1 MKLFK
6 RLIVV
11 LLSLGMA
18 AMSFSACNDQGT
30 TAAPTAEESTK
41 ESVAESSTEGNEAKE
56 FVDYAA
62 SVKLDM
68 DSETMKQKVT
78 VHLFVDGD
86 TTHFEVPA
94 SIEPS
99 GILKARYLGVNTPE
113 STGVIEKWGKQA
125 SNFTKEKLSNAET
138 IYVESDDANWNFDNT
153 TSHRCLLWVWY
164 QPKGELYYRNLNI
177 ELLQEG
183 LAIASNSGQNR
194 YGETCMAAISQAKE
208 QKLHYYSNEVDPL
221 FYEGEIQEVTLKA
234 LRTTPEEFLNRTVS
248 FEAVVVRGYNNSL
261 YVQEFDEEDDLNYG
275 TSVYLGYAA
284 DPDVLSFTKLGNRV
298 KFIGSLQYYEAGGTY
313 QVSGIKYNAR
323 KPQESCALVEEDV
336 GADFCVID
344 PATFSGKKTVTITSK
359 NEEGESQ
366 EEEKE
371 FDYAELV
378 MSTSITMEGLRV
390 DKIYTTKSG
399 KSEGAMTLTC
409 SAPDGTSVD
418 VRTTVLVDEDGNMVT
433 DDAYLGKTI
442 NVRGVVDYYN
452 GAYQIKVFTL
462 KDIAVVE

>member
-6 RLIVV
+6 RFIV
-11 LLSLGMA
+11 LLLALTVVMTA
-18 AMSFSACNDQGT
+18 LSACKEQVTPDVRT
-30 TAAPTAEESTK
+30 VDESIEEST
-41 ESVAESSTEGNEAKE
+41 EERTEKKE

-68 DSETMKQKVT
+68 DSETMKQKVS
-78 VHLFVDGD
+78 VHLYVDGD
-86 TTHFEVPA
+86 TTHFEVPS
-94 SIEPS
+94 SIDPS

-138 IYVESDDANWNFDNT
+138 IYVESDDENWNFDNT
-153 TSHRCLLWVWY
+153 TSHRCLLWIWY

-208 QKLHYYSNEVDPL
+208 YKLHYYSNEVDPL
-221 FYEGEIQEVTLKA
+221 FYEGEVREVTLKA
-234 LRTTPEEFLNRTVS
+234 LRTTPEEFLNQNVS
-248 FEAVVVRGYNNSL
+248 FEATIVREYNNSL
-261 YVQEFDEEDDLNYG
+261 YVQEFDDEDDLNYG
-275 TSVYLGYAA
+275 ITVYLGFSA

-323 KPQESCALVEEDV
+323 KPQESCALVEENV
-336 GADFCVID
+336 GADFPVID
-344 PATFSGKKTVTITSK
+344 PKTFASGKKTVTITSK
-359 NEEGESQ
+359 DENDEPV

-371 FDYAELV
+371 YDYASLI
-378 MSTSITMEGLRV
+378 MSTSVTMEGLKV
-390 DKIYTTKSG
+390 SKAYTTKSG

-409 SAPDGTSVD
+409 TAPDGTTVD
-418 VRTTVLVDEDGNMVT
+418 VRTTVLVDEEGNMVT

-442 NVRGVVDYYN
+442 NVRGVVDYYS
-452 GAYQIKVFTL
+452 GSYQIKVFTL
-462 KDIAVVE
+462 KDIVIAG